1 MFRLLIIATAS
12 VAYARD
18 VFHAE
23 CASYEAG
30 TILFESKEECVS
42 ECKKCPDQETGS
54 PMQCFGFG
62 SAPFTLHRCYGG
74 AEAPVAGATCAA
86 EGESC
91 SLASGK
97 CCDGLSCYEE
107 TACVKSD
114 ASNTCA
120 AEGESCGL
128 ASSSCCDGLSC
139 YEETACVKS
148 DDAAAPTFDVQ
159 CYLVMNQ
166 TLVFDDAQ
174 CLGACDA
181 CLSTGCDRA
190 ELAGEFNN
198 TFYGCEP

>member
-1 MFRLLIIATAS
+1 M
-12 VAYARD
+12 
-18 VFHAE
+18 
-23 CASYEAG
+23 
-30 TILFESKEECVS
+30 
-42 ECKKCPDQETGS
+42 
-54 PMQCFGFG
+54 
-62 SAPFTLHRCYGG
+62 
-74 AEAPVAGATCAA
+74 AGATCAA

-166 TLVFDDAQ
+166 TIVFDDAR

-181 CLSTGCDRA
+181 CLSTGCGRA

>member
-42 ECKKCPDQETGS
+42 ECEKCPDQETGS

-114 ASNTCA
+114 DS
-120 AEGESCGL
+120 
-128 ASSSCCDGLSC
+128 
-139 YEETACVKS
+139 
-148 DDAAAPTFDVQ
+148 AAPTFDVQ

-166 TLVFDDAQ
+166 TIVFDDAR

-181 CLSTGCDRA
+181 CLSTGCGRA